1 MPPEGVQVVN
11 ARREQRVL
19 QPREPIEWPKWVT
32 VAGKTELA
40 RDAEHEAE
48 LRNRADVIEPASC
61 EPRLP
66 GAEGDQ
72 IPAPIEP
79 QDVAKALGIAWQ
91 GDKTLEKIKP
101 ERRGVGKLPTPS
113 SEKGVGG
120 SDRTL
125 AREGESPA
133 DSAQLVRTTLVRIGA
148 PAIAAEA
155 KPQVLIPFDLD
166 EAVTVAQAAQ
176 IAGRTAVTV
185 RTWAAVHDLGRPIGR
200 RWMVSRVALAM
211 HLDGDREALKAY
223 LAGDRESALVTNYF
237 QRFGL
242 QPQKVWKENVN

>member
-1 MPPEGVQVVN
+1 VSAHDTASTA
-11 ARREQRVL
+11 ARRQIRGPVEF
-19 QPREPIEWPKWVT
+19 PKWVK
-32 VAGKTELA
+32 VDGKPELA
-40 RDAEHEAE
+40 LNAEHEADI
-48 LRNRADVIEPASC
+48 RNRAGVIDPASC

-101 ERRGVGKLPTPS
+101 EWKGVRQLRTPS

-120 SDRTL
+120 GDRAV

-133 DSAQLVRTTLVRIGA
+133 DSAQLVRTPLERIGS
-148 PAIAAEA
+148 PAIAADA
-155 KPQVLIPFDLD
+155 KPHVLIPFDLD

-176 IAGRTAVTV
+176 IAGRTAVPFASGRQSTTLAAPSV
-185 RTWAAVHDLGRPIGR
+185 AVGWSRASRSRCTWTATERPLRPI
-200 RWMVSRVALAM
+200 SPATA
-211 HLDGDREALKAY
+211 KAR
-223 LAGDRESALVTNYF
+223 L
-237 QRFGL
+237 
-242 QPQKVWKENVN
+242 

>member
-1 MPPEGVQVVN
+1 VRGYPTRG
-11 ARREQRVL
+11 
-19 QPREPIEWPKWVT
+19 
-32 VAGKTELA
+32 
-40 RDAEHEAE
+40 
-48 LRNRADVIEPASC
+48 RA
-61 EPRLP
+61 
-66 GAEGDQ
+66 
-72 IPAPIEP
+72 
-79 QDVAKALGIAWQ
+79 K
-91 GDKTLEKIKP
+91 
-101 ERRGVGKLPTPS
+101 GVGKLPTPS

-120 SDRTL
+120 GDRAL
-125 AREGESPA
+125 AREGESTSN
-133 DSAQLVRTTLVRIGA
+133 SAQLVRTTFAGIGA
-148 PAIAAEA
+148 PAIAADA
-155 KPQVLIPFDLD
+155 KPHVLIPFDLD

-185 RTWAAVHDLGRPIGR
+185 RAWAAVHDLGRPIGR

>member
-1 MPPEGVQVVN
+1 M
-11 ARREQRVL
+11 
-19 QPREPIEWPKWVT
+19 
-32 VAGKTELA
+32 
-40 RDAEHEAE
+40 
-48 LRNRADVIEPASC
+48 
-61 EPRLP
+61 
-66 GAEGDQ
+66 
-72 IPAPIEP
+72 
-79 QDVAKALGIAWQ
+79 
-91 GDKTLEKIKP
+91 
-101 ERRGVGKLPTPS
+101 
-113 SEKGVGG
+113 
-120 SDRTL
+120 

-133 DSAQLVRTTLVRIGA
+133 DSAQLVRTPLERIGS
-148 PAIAAEA
+148 PAIAADA
-155 KPQVLIPFDLD
+155 KPHVLIPFDLD

-237 QRFGL
+237 ERFGL

>member
-1 MPPEGVQVVN
+1 MSAHDTASTA
-11 ARREQRVL
+11 ARRQI
-19 QPREPIEWPKWVT
+19 REPVEFPKWVT
-32 VAGKTELA
+32 VNGTPVLA
-40 RDAEHEAE
+40 LNAEHEADI
-48 LRNRADVIEPASC
+48 RNRAGVIDPASC

-79 QDVAKALGIAWQ
+79 QQDVAKALGIAWQ

-101 ERRGVGKLPTPS
+101 EWKGVGKLPTPS

-120 SDRTL
+120 GDRAV

-133 DSAQLVRTTLVRIGA
+133 DSAQLVRTTLERIGA
-148 PAIAAEA
+148 PAIAADA
-155 KPQVLIPFDLD
+155 KPHVLIPFDLD

-185 RTWAAVHDLGRPIGR
+185 RAWAAVHDLGRPIGR